1 MFIHLVSLTKGA
13 MRMVM
18 VSQLDLAGQMRGL
31 VTTLHKQK
39 ALFMPVS
46 APIVYAKR
54 EDFTGSV
61 LGEIGRDQP
70 AHAGYQALLGE
81 TIEQGYARLIGS

>member
-1 MFIHLVSLTKGA
+1 

-31 VTTLHKQK
+31 VTTLHKQR

-54 EDFTGSV
+54 EDFGQLA
-61 LGEIGRDQP
+61 LGEIGGEQP
-70 AHAGYQALLGE
+70 AHSGYQAMLNE
-81 TIEQGYARLIGS
+81 TIEQGYARLIGT